1 MKSLNNHHLFR
12 LMFVVLGA
20 AFSLG
25 VLPFSARAQT
35 YNLADLIENNPTIEV
50 GSLTFY
56 DFRFTSTS
64 SSPETPP
71 ADPAGILLKAVGIDT
86 PQPGLKIVAN
96 NQLLAV
102 TGPDEATAVQISH
115 LFYRVAIDTSIPIQ
129 VGSFL
134 LVPSS
139 VASGTSSEVD
149 ILNFI
154 GSDEPTIEVSTF
166 HRVSPVGVD
175 QHLLAEADFSSS
187 PKTQLNIFTEIHIEA
202 NRNGPDELGQAALC
216 AIEQKFNLADTRA
229 DAGPDQVVQDTAI
242 LDGSGSEGNGLT
254 YEWRLIPRDPSAL
267 EITPEPV
274 MNPRF
279 EVEGL
284 AKGFYDVTL
293 TVTDENGL
301 VDTDTML
308 LAAAGVCKDQGGSL
322 PPANGKLHVW
332 NFKIKK
338 FKFCNWAFAR
348 MYGTVDASDLPLEHS
363 KDEDGL
369 KAKVIMQ
376 VVDKDGKTLGE
387 FSDETAVEI
396 KNRRYKY
403 VIRKKF

>member
-1 MKSLNNHHLFR
+1 MKSLNNNHLFR

-25 VLPFSARAQT
+25 ILPFSARAQT
-35 YNLADLIENNPTIEV
+35 YRLADLIDNNLTIQA

-56 DFRFTSTS
+56 DFGFNPFG

-96 NQLLAV
+96 NQLMAV

-129 VGSFL
+129 ASSFL

-139 VASGTSSEVD
+139 VASGTSSEVE

-166 HRVSPVGVD
+166 HRVSPVKVD

-202 NRNGPDELGQAALC
+202 NRNGPDELGQTALC
-216 AIEQKFNLADTRA
+216 AIEQKFKLADTRA
-229 DAGPDQVVQDTAI
+229 DAGPDQAVQDTAI

-293 TVTDENGL
+293 SVTDENGL
-301 VDTDTML
+301 VDIDTML
-308 LAAAGVCKDQGGSL
+308 LAAAGACEDQGGSL
-322 PPANGKLHVW
+322 PPANDKLQLW

-338 FKFCNWAFAR
+338 YKFCNWAFAR
-348 MYGTVDASDLPLEHS
+348 VYGTVDASDLPLEHS

-369 KAKVIMQ
+369 KAKVILQ
-376 VVDKDGKTLGE
+376 VVDKDGNPLGE
-387 FSDETAVEI
+387 YSDETAVEI

-403 VIRKKF
+403 VIRKKY

>member
-1 MKSLNNHHLFR
+1 MKSLNNNHLFR
-12 LMFVVLGA
+12 LIFVVLGA

-25 VLPFSARAQT
+25 ILPFSARAQT
-35 YNLADLIENNPTIEV
+35 YNLADLIDNNRTIEV

-56 DFRFTSTS
+56 DFGFISFG
-64 SSPETPP
+64 SSPETPI

-96 NQLLAV
+96 NQLMAV

-129 VGSFL
+129 ASSFL

-139 VASGTSSEVD
+139 VASGTSSKVD

-166 HRVSPVGVD
+166 HRVSPAGVD

-216 AIEQKFNLADTRA
+216 AIEQTFKLADTRA

-308 LAAAGVCKDQGGSL
+308 LAAAGACEDQDGSL
-322 PPANGKLHVW
+322 PPAKELHLW
-332 NFKIKK
+332 RFKIKK
-338 FKFCNWAFAR
+338 YKYCNWAFAR
-348 MYGTVDASDLPLEHS
+348 VYGTVDASDLPLDS
-363 KDEDGL
+363 INDEDGL
-369 KAKVIMQ
+369 KARVILQ
-376 VVDKDGKTLGE
+376 VVDNDGNALGE
-387 FSDETAVEI
+387 WSAETAAEI
-396 KNRRYKY
+396 KDRKYKY
-403 VIRKKF
+403 VIRNKW

>member
-1 MKSLNNHHLFR
+1 M
-12 LMFVVLGA
+12 
-20 AFSLG
+20 
-25 VLPFSARAQT
+25 
-35 YNLADLIENNPTIEV
+35 
-50 GSLTFY
+50 
-56 DFRFTSTS
+56 
-64 SSPETPP
+64 
-71 ADPAGILLKAVGIDT
+71 LKAVGIDT

-96 NQLLAV
+96 NQLMAV

-115 LFYRVAIDTSIPIQ
+115 LFYRVAIDTSTPNQ
-129 VGSFL
+129 ASSFL

-202 NRNGPDELGQAALC
+202 NRNGPGELGQAALC
-216 AIEQKFNLADTRA
+216 AIEQKFKVADTRA

-308 LAAAGVCKDQGGSL
+308 LAASGPCESQPPSL
-322 PPANGKLHVW
+322 PAANGKLNLW

-363 KDEDGL
+363 KDEGGL

-376 VVDKDGKTLGE
+376 VVDKDGNTLGE
-387 FSDETAVEI
+387 YSDETSVEI